1 MKFKIHQRGPNSRYE
16 QAEERISKA
25 DDRSIETIMSEEKL
39 EEQKEKRMKKH
50 EQILWDNSSIPTH
63 TESQKE
69 RRKKGREYM

>member
-1 MKFKIHQRGPNSRYE
+1 
-16 QAEERISKA
+16 
-25 DDRSIETIMSEEKL
+25 MSEEKL

>member
-1 MKFKIHQRGPNSRYE
+1 
-16 QAEERISKA
+16 
-25 DDRSIETIMSEEKL
+25 MSEEKL

-69 RRKKGREYM
+69 RRKKVENTCEEVIAKNFPNLMRKTLIYIFKKLNKFQVENT